1 MGVPVARVLL
11 KPAGMH
17 REPSMGDALERTV
30 VAGQSLIVSRL
41 ELFATEAKLFF
52 RDGGTAIVVGAVA
65 WTGWIFLVR
74 GAIEG
79 LAQQYPRFAV
89 ESAVGVLHLGA
100 AMLCFVR
107 MRTR

>member
-1 MGVPVARVLL
+1 MARVLL
-11 KPAGMH
+11 KPVGMH

-30 VAGQSLIVSRL
+30 VAGQSLIVGRL
-41 ELFATEAKLFF
+41 ELLASEAKLFF

-79 LAQQYPRFAV
+79 FSQHYPRFAV

-100 AMLCFVR
+100 ALLCFLR